1 MVLYMFGNW
10 CCSIVPVR
18 KAWVWNWVSEIVGT
32 FQTLFFSLL
41 DDLSTTYDSWIL
53 SLSFLLNS
61 MRRPRVK
68 LLNSK
73 LKFRFELY
81 PPTKY
86 NFWIQNSRYITGHAY
101 ALTAYPACFTVLVFE
116 DGGWFISYLQTIS
129 TRESSVDS
137 TLTDRIV
144 LRLNYIKR
152 CLVNI
157 RDTAETDTVL
167 TQPRQV
173 TNSPLDERH

>member
-1 MVLYMFGNW
+1 MLQYRTRAKSVGLKLGIW
-10 CCSIVPVR
+10 DGD
-18 KAWVWNWVSEIVGT
+18 SEMVGT

-41 DDLSTTYDSWIL
+41 DDSSTTYDSWIL

-61 MRRPRVK
+61 MRQPRVK

-86 NFWIQNSRYITGHAY
+86 NFWIQNSCYITGHAY

-116 DGGWFISYLQTIS
+116 DGDWFISYLQTIS

-137 TLTDRIV
+137 TLTDKIV

-152 CLVNI
+152 CLVNK